1 MVLDEKELH
10 LAHQSVYLSL
20 IFLEGHLKVS
30 TKAEYK
36 PTLWHSNPIPRYIA
50 KRNEFI
56 ISRYEQE
63 WQWKFI
69 HDHPKK
75 ETTQTS
81 KQNRKDKQIL
91 VYLPKGTLYSNF

>member
-36 PTLWHSNPIPRYIA
+36 PTL
-50 KRNEFI
+50 
-56 ISRYEQE
+56 
-63 WQWKFI
+63 
-69 HDHPKK
+69 
-75 ETTQTS
+75 
-81 KQNRKDKQIL
+81 
-91 VYLPKGTLYSNF
+91 